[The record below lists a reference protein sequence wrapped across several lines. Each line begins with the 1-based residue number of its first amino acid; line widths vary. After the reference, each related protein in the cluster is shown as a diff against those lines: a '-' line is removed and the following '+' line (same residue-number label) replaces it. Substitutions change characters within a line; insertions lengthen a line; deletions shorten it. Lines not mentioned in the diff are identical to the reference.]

1 MCGCVKFLIKWG
13 VAFDL
18 LIDVNDYGVEGEP
31 KELYY
36 YPKVDQIFQEL
47 YIQLNTLF
55 LAPKK
60 VRK

>member
-1 MCGCVKFLIKWG
+1 MCVWMCKVVNKMEGREW

-36 YPKVDQIFQEL
+36 YLKVDQIWTRED
-47 YIQLNTLF
+47 
-55 LAPKK
+55 
-60 VRK
+60 